1 MVAHLSHVP
10 RSCTASWLLP
20 DGPEYFVP
28 EFTSAACA
36 AARSVPA
43 EDEARREAVG
53 QALVHLLDHGFAIRP
68 EVART
73 IVELVPE
80 QRAAAA
86 AQLRVY
92 SADRMNDRA
101 RIPYPQQDVSEA
113 SSAALL
119 THIALAVLDP
129 EELPAARG
137 RFRDTDDVRAA
148 VHSAALA
155 RLGPEPREDALAR
168 LTACAARTRTQVPA
182 SMLRLAL
189 EDGTWSALVSLAL
202 FPDEWRSPQGP
213 VSELPE
219 FVPSGCAAARGML
232 ARDAGQREAIGRA
245 LVDLLD
251 LDFVSRIEAARA
263 IVELVPEQHLRAATK
278 LSGYLANL
286 PDDPALVHSLHKDLS
301 PTAPAAMAT
310 QIALAVLDPEQA
322 EAARS
327 RLRLTDR
334 RVEPFFAADYA
345 QLGPRHTGDVL
356 ARMAA
361 RPTPGRVQQMFTLS
375 PYVDRRQVYE
385 LLHGVVAAGVPV
397 GLLARPLTVLEPAE
411 RPDAVRLALASLVLS
426 PKEYLVTGGDKDVVA
441 AVLEAGPEFQGQVTE
456 ALWQVVR
463 KLPLNRSVRRQ
474 AAARLGSADR
484 EAAEWFLTGPDSE
497 SARLERA
504 AVAEAWRR
512 IEEALT
518 VHAPALLGGL
528 AAPASAEEIARAE
541 AQLGYPLPVDFAASC
556 MIHRAVDIPG
566 AGPDDWMHW
575 DVSELAGIRDNT
587 ADDWS
592 SPAYVPLT
600 EEGDGSHVVLDLDP
614 EGAPGRLIY
623 SDQGWD
629 PDPGDERAPSWLSV
643 LESFADNLKAGR
655 YRYSVYDAATG
666 AGELLHEDL

>member
-1 MVAHLSHVP
+1 M
-10 RSCTASWLLP
+10 ASWLLP
-20 DGPEYFVP
+20 NGPEYFIP
-28 EFTSAACA
+28 EFTSAACT
-36 AARSVPA
+36 AARMVLA
-43 EDEARREAVG
+43 EDDARREAVG
-53 QALVHLLDHGFAIRP
+53 LTLIHLLDHGFAIRP

-86 AQLRVY
+86 AQLRLY
-92 SADRMNDRA
+92 GADPMNDRA
-101 RIPYPQQDVSEA
+101 RIPYPQQDVSDT

-129 EELPAARG
+129 DELPAARE
-137 RFRDTDDVRAA
+137 RFRNTGDARAA

-155 RLGPEPREDALAR
+155 RLGPEPREDALVR
-168 LTACAARTRTQVPA
+168 LTAGANRNRTRSESSAVPP
-182 SMLRLAL
+182 SMLRMAL

-202 FPDEWRSPQGP
+202 FPDEWKSPHGP
-213 VSELPE
+213 VSELPDL
-219 FVPSGCAAARGML
+219 VPSGCAAVREML
-232 ARDAGQREAIGRA
+232 AQDTAQREAIGSA

-251 LDFVSRIEAARA
+251 LDFVSRIEVART
-263 IVELVPEQHLRAATK
+263 IVDLVPEQRLRAAAK

-286 PDDPALVHSLHKDLS
+286 PNDPALVHSLHKDLS

-310 QIALAVLDPEQA
+310 QIALATLDPGQS

-327 RLRLTDR
+327 RLQLANGH
-334 RVEPFFAADYA
+334 VEPFFAADFA
-345 QLGPRHTGDVL
+345 QLGPQHTNDVL

-361 RPTPGRVQQMFTLS
+361 RLTPRRVQEMFTLS
-375 PYVDRRQVYE
+375 PYVDRQHVYE
-385 LLHGVVAAGVPV
+385 LLHGVVAGGVPV
-397 GLLARPLTVLEPAE
+397 GLVAVPLTVLELAE
-411 RPDAVRLALASLVLS
+411 RPDAVRLALESLVLN
-426 PKEYLVTGGDKDVVA
+426 PKEYLVTGGDKDIVA
-441 AVLEAGPEFQGQVTE
+441 AVLDAGPEFQGQVTA
-456 ALWQVVR
+456 ALWWVVR
-463 KLPLNRSVRRQ
+463 KLSLNRALRLQ
-474 AAARLGSADR
+474 AAARLGPSDR
-484 EAAEWFLTGPDSE
+484 EVAERFLTGPDSE

-528 AAPASAEEIARAE
+528 AAPASAEEVAMAE

-575 DVSELAGIRDNT
+575 DVSELAEIRENT

-592 SPAYVPLT
+592 SRAYVPLT
-600 EEGDGSHVVLDLDP
+600 VEGDGSHVVMDLDP
-614 EGAPGRLIY
+614 EGSPGRLIY

-629 PDPGDERAPSWLSV
+629 PDPDDERAPSWLSV
-643 LESFADNLKAGR
+643 LESFAGNLEAGC
-655 YRYSVYDAATG
+655 YRYSIYDDATG
-666 AGELLHEDL
+666 AGELLHEHL